1 MPNRALFDKS
11 KIISDFRKM
20 IELDSMIIV
29 NEKITKMIE
38 EYKAN
43 KELAS
48 TPIIINEND
57 NKEDVTTIE
66 SDDDRKQRLLKS
78 GFFGITPGLTIDNK
92 LKYGGE
98 FNKK

>member
-1 MPNRALFDKS
+1 MTKRPLFDKS
-11 KIISDFRKM
+11 KMIGDFRKM
-20 IELDSMIIV
+20 IELDSMIIA

-43 KELAS
+43 QELAS

-92 LKYGGE
+92 LKNGGE